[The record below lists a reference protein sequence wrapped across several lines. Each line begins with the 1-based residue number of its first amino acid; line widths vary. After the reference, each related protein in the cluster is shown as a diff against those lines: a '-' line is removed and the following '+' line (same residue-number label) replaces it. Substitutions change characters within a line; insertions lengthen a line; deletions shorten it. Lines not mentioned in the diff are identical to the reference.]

1 MYCICGKVSG
11 EESEEGWQT
20 MPKGQMKNKMQEIP
34 VFRITIERE
43 KLAKDKKGICR
54 IFELLEAHRI
64 PCECIAINIDW
75 LAIIIREAEYG
86 KLSGFLI
93 LLRQELSRVNTFIEK
108 DMTLLCMVG
117 EQIKSRDIGMITSSL
132 IMQGVEIKMQ
142 RYLQCRDRFM
152 VCVAAAAAV
161 QAKQIVAEIMDGR
174 TEKSGGLL
182 Q

>member
-1 MYCICGKVSG
+1 
-11 EESEEGWQT
+11 
-20 MPKGQMKNKMQEIP
+20 MKNKMQEIS

-86 KLSGFLI
+86 KLSGFLV
-93 LLRQELSRVNTFIEK
+93 LLRQK

-117 EQIKSRDIGMITSSL
+117 EQISSRGIGMITSSL

-152 VCVAAAAAV
+152 ICVAAAAAV
-161 QAKQIVAEIMDGR
+161 RAEQIIAEIMDSGSG
-174 TEKSGGLL
+174 TEKSGAASR
-182 Q
+182 